1 MAEEGY
7 IFHGENKTATF
18 PYKHLKGNDTYCQ
31 SQCDNDTSCNGFS
44 INTSNSDCFIS
55 ACDTPITIIS
65 CFTCYFAS
73 KNPPSSDVVCPL
85 NHTTT
90 FTQPTTMAEFNTK
103 MSNQTTET
111 QRTPIKQSAT
121 LTQEINFEQSFTVT
135 QQRSSEENTT
145 GSQEPSDEQ
154 ATIVKQLSSLEQ
166 STPVTQETPFEQPTT
181 VANYPPSEQTTTK
194 KPQPTYEQPSSE
206 AQQLPLEQS
215 ITVTLLPTNEQHST
229 VTEPRPTERPST
241 VTQQPSMERPTTV
254 TQQPSIEHPTNVT
267 AQSLTGKSITATQM
281 YAYQRPT
288 TVAQQPSIEQPTNVT
303 EQSLTGQPTTVT
315 QKYAYERPTTVTQQP
330 TIEQPV
336 TSTYHHTEQPTKRST
351 LDQSTTVT
359 QNSITQGSTME
370 QFSNITMTHH
380 LDTTRTISSTPVT
393 SFKQWL
399 TYTGFTCIESTTNAN
414 SVDEVI
420 NNYETIFATNN
431 SHCVCICKTVDITLE
446 ESIERR
452 RKGLIVNKTGLSSNI
467 RKLTSAKDFRV
478 TSQTIGT
485 VAIIIMTVVGVLFFS
500 ADIGVAVCM
509 RASKMTE
516 KSTAIKPS

>member
-55 ACDTPITIIS
+55 ACDTPITILP

-90 FTQPTTMAEFNTK
+90 FTQTTIMAEFNTK

-111 QRTPIKQSAT
+111 QRTPVKQSAT

-166 STPVTQETPFEQPTT
+166 STPVTQENPFEQPTT
-181 VANYPPSEQTTTK
+181 VANYRPSEQTTTK
-194 KPQPTYEQPSSE
+194 NQQPTNKQPSSE

-215 ITVTLLPTNEQHST
+215 MTVTLPPTNEQHST
-229 VTEPRPTERPST
+229 VTEQRPTDRPFT

-254 TQQPSIEHPTNVT
+254 T
-267 AQSLTGKSITATQM
+267 
-281 YAYQRPT
+281 
-288 TVAQQPSIEQPTNVT
+288 QQPSIEQPTNVT
-303 EQSLTGQPTTVT
+303 EQSLTGQPTTAT
-315 QKYAYERPTTVTQQP
+315 QKSAHERPTTVTQQP

-336 TSTYHHTEQPTKRST
+336 TSTYHHTEQPTAVTKLST

-399 TYTGFTCIESTTNAN
+399 TYTGFTSIESTTNAN

-467 RKLTSAKDFRV
+467 RKLTSAKDYRV

-485 VAIIIMTVVGVLFFS
+485 VAIIIMTVVGVLFFA

-516 KSTAIKPS
+516 KSTAIKPF

>member
-1 MAEEGY
+1 MSEEGY

-154 ATIVKQLSSLEQ
+154 ATIVTQLSSLEQ
-166 STPVTQETPFEQPTT
+166 STPVTQENPFEQPTT

-194 KPQPTYEQPSSE
+194 KPRPSYEKPSSE

-229 VTEPRPTERPST
+229 VTEQRPTEQTST

-254 TQQPSIEHPTNVT
+254 TQQPSIE
-267 AQSLTGKSITATQM
+267 
-281 YAYQRPT
+281 
-288 TVAQQPSIEQPTNVT
+288 QPTNVT
-303 EQSLTGQPTTVT
+303 EQSLTGQPSTATL
-315 QKYAYERPTTVTQQP
+315 KSGYERPTTVTQQP
-330 TIEQPV
+330 TFEQPV
-336 TSTYHHTEQPTKRST
+336 TSTYHHTEQPTAVTKRST
-351 LDQSTTVT
+351 LDQSTTIT
-359 QNSITQGSTME
+359 QNFITQGSTIE

-380 LDTTRTISSTPVT
+380 LDTTRTISFTPVT
-393 SFKQWL
+393 TFKQWL
-399 TYTGFTCIESTTNAN
+399 TYTGFTSIESN
-414 SVDEVI
+414 SVDGVI
-420 NNYETIFATNN
+420 DNYETIFNTNN

-467 RKLTSAKDFRV
+467 RKLTSAKDYRV

-485 VAIIIMTVVGVLFFS
+485 VAIIIMTVVGVLFFA

-516 KSTAIKPS
+516 KSTAIKPL